1 MTQRPDRMRNRP
13 SKIMAIMA
21 LLLTMMSCN
30 DYSPQENLVP
40 EWSSPAGKNSVSP
53 NLSLDLNGMP
63 ILSWLKIEQ
72 SSVALEY
79 ARWRGDRW
87 SAPIIIASGNNWLVN
102 RADFP
107 SVVQLNESLWAAH
120 WLVMTDPS
128 VFAYDVFISLSR
140 DGGITWEPSFKPHT
154 DGTFTEHGFVSFFTE
169 GDDVGVVW
177 LDGREMKVGHGH
189 KEMPEPKQGELEGM
203 TIRSTKMTA
212 DGSIFQGQI
221 IDNLVCD
228 CCQTDIAQSNQGPI
242 LVFRNRTENERRDI
256 YFSRMTNGRWSESQP
271 VAIDDWNIAGCPVNG
286 PSVAVNGQTTA
297 VAWFTRAKGFGEVK
311 LALSK
316 TGDSLFG
323 TALEVESG
331 DAVLGQVG
339 LAPSQNGGF
348 LVSWMTYTDG
358 TEGHL
363 KLRYFDATG
372 IAGPMMIAEKI
383 DFTRKAGLPQM
394 VLLGDLA
401 VLSWTGGGES
411 DKQIIVTT
419 AEIVSTQQLQ

>member
-1 MTQRPDRMRNRP
+1 MRNCTL
-13 SKIMAIMA
+13 KIMAIIA
-21 LLLTMMSCN
+21 LVLTMMSCT
-30 DYSPQENLVP
+30 DHSPQENFVS
-40 EWSSPAGKNSVSP
+40 EWSSPAGENSVSP

-63 ILSWLKIEQ
+63 ILSWLKVAQ
-72 SSVALEY
+72 GSVALEY
-79 ARWRGDRW
+79 ARWRGDGW

-120 WLVMTDPS
+120 WLVMTDPA
-128 VFAYDVFISLSR
+128 VFAYDVFVSLSR
-140 DGGITWEPSFKPHT
+140 DGGVTWEPSFKPHT
-154 DGTFTEHGFVSFFTE
+154 DGTLSEHGFVSFFTE

-177 LDGREMKVGHGH
+177 LDGREMEAGHGH
-189 KEMPEPKQGELEGM
+189 KEMSEPNQGELKGM
-203 TIRSTKMTA
+203 TIRSTKVAA
-212 DGSIFQGQI
+212 DGSIFQEQI

-228 CCQTDIAQSNQGPI
+228 CCQTDVAQSNQGPI

-256 YFSRMTNGRWSESQP
+256 YYSRMTNGRWSESQP

-297 VAWFTRAKGFGEVK
+297 VAWYTKAKGYGEVK

-316 TGDSLFG
+316 TGDGLFG
-323 TALEVESG
+323 AALEVESG

-339 LAPSQNGGF
+339 LAPTQSGGF
-348 LVSWMTYTDG
+348 LVSWMTYIEG
-358 TEGHL
+358 TAGHL
-363 KLRYFDATG
+363 KLRHFDAAG
-372 IAGPMMIAEKI
+372 IAGPTIITEEI

-411 DKQIIVTT
+411 DKKIIVATAQIGTT
-419 AEIVSTQQLQ
+419 QTP

>member
-1 MTQRPDRMRNRP
+1 MRNCTL
-13 SKIMAIMA
+13 KIMAIIA
-21 LLLTMMSCN
+21 LVLTMMSCT
-30 DYSPQENLVP
+30 DHSPQENRVS
-40 EWSSPAGKNSVSP
+40 EWSSPAGENSVSP

-63 ILSWLKIEQ
+63 ILSWLKVAQ
-72 SSVALEY
+72 GSVALEY
-79 ARWRGDRW
+79 ARWRGDGW

-120 WLVMTDPS
+120 WLVMTDPA
-128 VFAYDVFISLSR
+128 VFAYDVFVSLSR
-140 DGGITWEPSFKPHT
+140 DGGVTWEPSFKPHT
-154 DGTFTEHGFVSFFTE
+154 DGTLSEHGFVSFFTE

-177 LDGREMKVGHGH
+177 LDGREMEAGHGH
-189 KEMPEPKQGELEGM
+189 KEMSEPNQGELKGM
-203 TIRSTKMTA
+203 TIRSTKVAA
-212 DGSIFQGQI
+212 DGSIFQEQI

-286 PSVAVNGQTTA
+286 PSVAANGQATA
-297 VAWFTRAKGFGEVK
+297 VAWYTKAKGYGEVK

-316 TGDSLFG
+316 TGDGLFG

-331 DAVLGQVG
+331 DTVLGQVG
-339 LAPSQNGGF
+339 LAPTQSGGF
-348 LVSWMTYTDG
+348 LVSWMTYTEG
-358 TEGHL
+358 TAGHL
-363 KLRYFDATG
+363 KLRHFDAAG
-372 IAGPMMIAEKI
+372 IAGPTIITEEI

-411 DKQIIVTT
+411 DKKIIVATAQIGTT
-419 AEIVSTQQLQ
+419 QTP

>member
-1 MTQRPDRMRNRP
+1 MRNLPLR
-13 SKIMAIMA
+13 IMAIIA
-21 LLLTMMSCN
+21 LLLTMMSCT
-30 DYSPQENLVP
+30 DHLPQENLVSA
-40 EWSSPAGKNSVSP
+40 WSSPAGENSVSP

-63 ILSWLKIEQ
+63 ILSWLKVAQ
-72 SSVALEY
+72 GSVALEY
-79 ARWRGDRW
+79 ARWRGDEW

-177 LDGREMKVGHGH
+177 LDGREMEVGHGH
-189 KEMPEPKQGELEGM
+189 KEMSEPNQGELKGM
-203 TIRSTKMTA
+203 TIRSAKVAA
-212 DGSIFQGQI
+212 DGSIFQDQI

-242 LVFRNRTENERRDI
+242 LVFRNRTEKERRDI
-256 YFSRMTNGRWSESQP
+256 YFSRMTNSRWSESQP

-286 PSVAVNGQTTA
+286 PSVAANGQTTA
-297 VAWFTRAKGFGEVK
+297 VAWYTEAKGYGEVK
-311 LALSK
+311 LALSE
-316 TGDSLFG
+316 TSHGPFG
-323 TALEVESG
+323 TAIEVESG

-339 LAPSQNGGF
+339 LAPTQNGGF

-358 TEGHL
+358 TAGQL
-363 KLRYFDATG
+363 KLRHFEATG
-372 IAGPMMIAEKI
+372 VAGQTIIAEKI
-383 DFTRKAGLPQM
+383 NFTRKAGLPQM

-411 DKQIIVTT
+411 DKKIIVAT
-419 AEIVSTQQLQ
+419 AEIASTQQPK